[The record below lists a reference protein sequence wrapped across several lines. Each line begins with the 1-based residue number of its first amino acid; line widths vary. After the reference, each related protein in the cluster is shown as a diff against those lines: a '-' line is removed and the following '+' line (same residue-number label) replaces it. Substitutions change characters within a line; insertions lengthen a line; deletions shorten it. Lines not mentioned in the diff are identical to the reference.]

1 MFRETNCIK
10 QIPKL
15 LYSKQVDGRG
25 EYQDIPI
32 SNISVQ
38 WEDQKEINT
47 VFVME
52 LIRILVEGTNQN
64 TAINQVSL
72 MGLAFSNILEF
83 TRKKQFDCRFTGSS
97 CGRPYTWNDSWKGS
111 IFSSFP
117 FFILGIACSGRFNQR
132 KRC

>member
-1 MFRETNCIK
+1 LFRETNCIK

-15 LYSKQVDGRG
+15 LFSKKVDGRG
-25 EYQDIPI
+25 DYQDIPI

-72 MGLAFSNILEF
+72 VELILSNFLEF
-83 TRKKQFDCRFTGSS
+83 ARKE
-97 CGRPYTWNDSWKGS
+97 
-111 IFSSFP
+111 
-117 FFILGIACSGRFNQR
+117 
-132 KRC
+132 